1 MTLHNV
7 LRQQS
12 NANKIGKLA
21 EKVPESLT
29 ATIEGEAKTFDA
41 KAALDLVK
49 VTMSLYGLDY
59 KYDGPSPP
67 EWYGVAA
74 PFLTFMSAFNNRM
87 NEVRT
92 GCDTMPI
99 SKTATETRAIK
110 VSQYG
115 LSPAHHCLLDGISFP
130 PHKRSSLAQSI
141 GPMTQLIMVHR
152 SRSTPS
158 YSGRWKKAAL
168 RSIGHLPKAEEIVNK
183 IKTSTREE
191 AAGLMELVADIL
203 LVTGSRAACKAY
215 FPFAVFYAG
224 LTATQIAGLKS
235 RTLREDGAQLL
246 TPTDLPGI
254 ENYDHSGKGAY
265 ALWNKAAREGKFS
278 LNIKTSDKKAK
289 EIIFHSVWGTHWED
303 LNVLEFATQHKFH
316 DRRELGDAFREK
328 GAQGEKKDIKLI
340 PFVKYAKLSQALPT
354 EFSSG
359 GQQQVW
365 TKTVIAGKRKLTIGD
380 TFGSYLK
387 KSRQSSSQ
395 VAASTNLFNFLS
407 NYKSCIF
414 KRVIEKGYN
423 DVGVVDWKSAEG
435 MTHETDGQIVA
446 GPSAGVPRLFMGAQD
461 TSTAGDDEVM
471 DL

>member
-1 MTLHNV
+1 
-7 LRQQS
+7 
-12 NANKIGKLA
+12 
-21 EKVPESLT
+21 
-29 ATIEGEAKTFDA
+29 
-41 KAALDLVK
+41 
-49 VTMSLYGLDY
+49 MSLYELEY
-59 KYDGPSPP
+59 TYVGPSPP

-99 SKTATETRAIK
+99 SKTATETKAIK

-115 LSPAHHCLLDGISFP
+115 LSPAHHYLLDGISFP

-141 GPMTQLIMVHR
+141 GPLTQLIMVHR
-152 SRSTPS
+152 SQSTPS
-158 YSGRWKKAAL
+158 YAGRWRKAAL
-168 RSIGHLPKAEEIVNK
+168 RSIGHLPKAEEIINK

-203 LVTGSRAACKAY
+203 LVTGSSSACKAY

-224 LTATQIAGLKS
+224 LNATQITQLKS
-235 RTLREDGAQLL
+235 RTTREDGTQLL
-246 TPTDLPGI
+246 TQVDLAGI
-254 ENYDHSGKGAY
+254 ENYDHSRKGAFT
-265 ALWNKAAREGKFS
+265 LWNKAAKEGKFS
-278 LNIKTSDKKAK
+278 MNVKTSDREAS

-303 LNVLEFATQHKFH
+303 LNVLEFATQQKFH

-340 PFVKYAKLSQALPT
+340 PFVKYVKLSQALPT

-365 TKTVIAGKRKLTIGD
+365 TKTVIAGKRKLTIGEN
-380 TFGSYLK
+380 FGSYLK

-395 VAASTNLFNFLS
+395 VVASTNLFNFLS

-414 KRVIEKGYN
+414 KRVMERGCIE
-423 DVGVVDWKSAEG
+423 VGVVDWKSVEG
-435 MTHETDGQIVA
+435 MTHETDGVVVA
-446 GPSAGVPRLFMGAQD
+446 GPSSGVPRLFMGAQD
-461 TSTAGDDEVM
+461 TSTAEDDDTME
-471 DL
+471 L

>member
-21 EKVPESLT
+21 DKVPENIT
-29 ATIEGEAKTFDA
+29 ANVDGENKTVETI
-41 KAALDLVK
+41 KALNIVQ
-49 VTMSLYGLDY
+49 VSMSLYNLTY
-59 KYDGPSPP
+59 TYEGPSPP

-152 SRSTPS
+152 IQSTPS
-158 YSGRWKKAAL
+158 YAGRWKKAVL

-183 IKTSTREE
+183 IKASTREE
-191 AAGLMELVADIL
+191 ASGLMELVADIL

-215 FPFAVFYAG
+215 FPFAIFYAG
-224 LTATQIAGLKS
+224 LTATQITSLKARTAGENG
-235 RTLREDGAQLL
+235 TQLL

-265 ALWNKAAREGKFS
+265 ALWNRAAKDGKFS
-278 LNIKTSDKKAK
+278 LNINTSDRKAK
-289 EIIFHSVWGTHWED
+289 D
-303 LNVLEFATQHKFH
+303 L
-316 DRRELGDAFREK
+316 
-328 GAQGEKKDIKLI
+328 
-340 PFVKYAKLSQALPT
+340 PLSLRHT
-354 EFSSG
+354 IWDSG
-359 GQQQVW
+359 G
-365 TKTVIAGKRKLTIGD
+365 
-380 TFGSYLK
+380 
-387 KSRQSSSQ
+387 
-395 VAASTNLFNFLS
+395 
-407 NYKSCIF
+407 SCIHL
-414 KRVIEKGYN
+414 N
-423 DVGVVDWKSAEG
+423 
-435 MTHETDGQIVA
+435 T
-446 GPSAGVPRLFMGAQD
+446 
-461 TSTAGDDEVM
+461 
-471 DL
+471 